1 MLTDALLNFV
11 PIGGNLSCVGATGA
25 SFPSAV
31 YDVLGAGAGV
41 APPNIIGN
49 SALFGSDMGIGDN
62 RPLLNVVVGT
72 AFTTVDAAT
81 LEVALQGA
89 PDSGVAGGYQPGTWQ
104 TLIQSALLTAAQLTA
119 GAIIARFDFP
129 PAFPANL
136 RPRFYRLL
144 FITPTGTQ
152 FTAGTIG
159 SALVTMARDDDNN
172 RFTPNNFV
180 VN

>member
-1 MLTDALLNFV
+1 
-11 PIGGNLSCVGATGA
+11 
-25 SFPSAV
+25 
-31 YDVLGAGAGV
+31 
-41 APPNIIGN
+41 
-49 SALFGSDMGIGDN
+49 MGIGDN

-89 PDSGVAGGYQPGTWQ
+89 PDTGVAGGYQPGTWQ
-104 TLIQSALLTAAQLTA
+104 TLVQSPLMTAAQLTA